1 MVLSRTA
8 FIALAVAMTAPFW
21 IGPWAGLSL
30 WATSGLAGLVAL
42 FVIASAAAVLPST
55 RGELQVLRAAAV

>member
-1 MVLSRTA
+1 
-8 FIALAVAMTAPFW
+8 MTAPFW